1 MRILSFILNTAPDA
15 QAPIFSFAL
24 LFDLGHDAGA
34 YRAAT
39 FANREALPLI
49 HRDRCDQFALD
60 SYVVARHDHLGTF
73 RQRKHSGDVG
83 GLEIKLR
90 AIAVEERGVASAFI
104 LGQDVDRPLEFGVR
118 RDRAGGREHLAAL
131 DLLALDAAQQHADVV
146 ARLAFIEQLAK
157 HLDAGNHRLGGIAE
171 PDDLNFLAN
180 LDLAAINAP
189 GHHRAAPGD
198 REHVLDRHQER
209 LVDLAFGLRDVFVHR
224 VHQIENRFAVRAIVL
239 AASAIERLE
248 SAAAD
253 NLRIVAWELVLGQ
266 QVADFQFDQVQQ
278 FGIID
283 HVDLV
288 HEHHDRRHSDLARE
302 QDVLPGLRHGPVV
315 GAHHQDRTVHLG
327 GAGYHVLDVV
337 GVARAI
343 DVRIVA
349 LGGLV
354 LDVRDRDGNTALAL
368 LGGLIDLIEG
378 GKLGEFTRGQHL
390 GNRGG

>member
-73 RQRKHSGDVG
+73 RQRKHPGHVG
-83 GLEIKLR
+83 GLEIELR
-90 AIAVEERGVASAFI
+90 AIAVEERGVASALI
-104 LGQDVDRPLEFGVR
+104 LGQDVYRPLELGVR
-118 RDRAGGREHLAAL
+118 RDRAGGREHLAPL
-131 DLLALDAAQQHADVV
+131 DLLALDTAQQHADIVT
-146 ARLAFIEQLAK
+146 RLTFIEQLAK
-157 HLDAGNHRLGGIAE
+157 HLDAGNHRLAGVTE
-171 PDDLNFLAN
+171 PDDLDFLAN
-180 LDLAAINAP
+180 LDLAAVDPP

-198 REHVLDRHQER
+198 REHVLDRHQEWF
-209 LVDLAFGLRDVFVHR
+209 VDLALGLRDVFVHR
-224 VHQIENRFAVRAIVL
+224 IHQIENRFAVRAIVL
-239 AASAIERLE
+239 AASAIERLK

-253 NLRIVAWELVLGQ
+253 NLRIVARELVLGE
-266 QVADFQFDQVQQ
+266 QVADFELDQVQQ
-278 FGIID
+278 FGIVD

-288 HEHHDRRHSDLARE
+288 HEHHDRGHSDLAGE
-302 QDVLPGLRHGPVV
+302 QDVLAGLRHGSVV
-315 GAHHQDRTVHLG
+315 RTDHQDCTVHLG
-327 GAGYHVLDVV
+327 GAGNHVLDVV
-337 GVARAI
+337 GMAGAI

-368 LGGLIDLIEG
+368 LGGLVDLIEG